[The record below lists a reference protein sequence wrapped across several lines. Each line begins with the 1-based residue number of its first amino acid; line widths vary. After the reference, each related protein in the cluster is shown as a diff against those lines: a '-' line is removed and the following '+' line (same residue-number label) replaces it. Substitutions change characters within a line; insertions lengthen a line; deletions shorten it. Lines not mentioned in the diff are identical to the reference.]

1 MKWWKRL
8 IFSIIS
14 LIFGYVSINY
24 LYYAFIILTNA
35 SGNAELYK
43 PAGDG
48 VRQLIGAA
56 MFILYFIVIAFYF
69 WIIRRSSPQID
80 IIEKN
85 EKTGKQRLKKK
96 WFDIILQIAFILT
109 GMIIRWF
116 YVMCIYL
123 PSIV

>member
-24 LYYAFIILTNA
+24 LYYAFTILTNA

>member
-8 IFSIIS
+8 IYSIIS

-24 LYYAFIILTNA
+24 LYYAFTILTNA

-85 EKTGKQRLKKK
+85 EKTGEQRLKKK

>member
-1 MKWWKRL
+1 MKWCKRL

-24 LYYAFIILTNA
+24 LYYAFTILTNA

-69 WIIRRSSPQID
+69 WIIRRSSPKID

-85 EKTGKQRLKKK
+85 EKTGEQRLKKK

>member
-24 LYYAFIILTNA
+24 LYYAFTILTNA

-69 WIIRRSSPQID
+69 WIIRRSSPKID

-85 EKTGKQRLKKK
+85 EKTGEQRLKKK

>member
-24 LYYAFIILTNA
+24 LYYAFTILTNA

-56 MFILYFIVIAFYF
+56 MFILYFIVLAFYF
-69 WIIRRSSPQID
+69 WIIRRSSPKID

-85 EKTGKQRLKKK
+85 EKTGEQRLKKK

>member
-24 LYYAFIILTNA
+24 LYYAFTILTNA

-43 PAGDG
+43 LAGDG

-85 EKTGKQRLKKK
+85 EKTGEQRLKKK